1 MLRARTRS
9 SINLAG
15 RAHTIAAVAQT
26 AHTNNL
32 CVRTLIYFFTRQVP
46 RLMTRSTVVR

>member
-9 SINLAG
+9 IINLAG

-32 CVRTLIYFFTRQVP
+32 CVANPHLLLHSSSSSFDDTFD
-46 RLMTRSTVVR
+46 SG